1 MEFKGFNEYT
11 NEYLVGIRFNNNK
24 EWFQAHKDMYNE
36 NVHNTI
42 VALANEILM
51 KMVELDPDFTEKPR
65 VSRANRDVR
74 FSKDKSPY
82 KVCKWFFFKNAMTNG
97 SIPHDAPG
105 YFFEMSA
112 DWWRYG
118 LFYGD
123 NPKVMENFRARIYAD
138 PAGCERILKLA
149 DRQNIFTLEGEDYK
163 RIFNK
168 ELDPY
173 LNKWVQKKWITYVR
187 YENYDNM
194 DFYSPKLVDTVFE
207 GFKKIYPVY
216 KYFKL
221 GC

>member
-1 MEFKGFNEYT
+1 MNLDLNEAIWLGKLFQDVSLEDFMTLLKQEDTHIVVLQSASVGKDVDLSKIASLGQVTMYEDTKPSEIKGRILGADIVITNKNE
-11 NEYLVGIRFNNNK
+11 
-24 EWFQAHKDMYNE
+24 
-36 NVHNTI
+36 
-42 VALANEILM
+42 
-51 KMVELDPDFTEKPR
+51 
-65 VSRANRDVR
+65 
-74 FSKDKSPY
+74 
-82 KVCKWFFFKNAMTNG
+82 MTKG

-123 NPKVMENFRARIYAD
+123 NPKVMENFRARINAD
-138 PAGCERILKLA
+138 PAGCERMLKLA
-149 DRQNIFTLEGEDYK
+149 DRQNIYNLEGEDYK

-168 ELDPY
+168 DLDPY
-173 LNKWVQKKWITYVR
+173 LNKWAQKKWITYVR